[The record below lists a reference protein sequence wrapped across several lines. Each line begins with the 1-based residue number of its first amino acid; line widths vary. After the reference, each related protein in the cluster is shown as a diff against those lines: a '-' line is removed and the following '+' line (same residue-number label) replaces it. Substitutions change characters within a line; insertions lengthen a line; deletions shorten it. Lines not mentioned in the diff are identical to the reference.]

1 MIGEMNS
8 AQLKRRKET
17 NSVKL
22 HRWSGGAMLA
32 RMPLFVNRIRRCLLA
47 LALGFAVVP
56 STPSWASDQAT
67 ASMKRWAPAFAVQGG
82 VIAQTASGM
91 LSGSDIYGACWL
103 GAGVPVPR
111 GGPGE
116 CMWGETGSI
125 DNQYLT
131 RQQAPTSDTSRMM
144 TPYFSLAAELMSPAL
159 LSGWGSPRALAHAD
173 IGYAFGFARGITR
186 VGSPL
191 DRMELP
197 FPPSELDT
205 HQPPLYNSEQEMVGQ
220 GSKLTASVDS
230 LLVGAGFGIAFTF
243 EVGDRTFRVKP
254 TVEYLREEMEISGT
268 LRQATRTTFFSPPRD
283 MSQWTPTTPIFGAP
297 LNIPEDAT
305 PADAGFR
312 EINLDGSS
320 TRVYHGVGP
329 GLELEMDT
337 GRVGP
342 FVVSIYSGMRAYHFS
357 GDDLSVDFVAQNP
370 PDTAFTL
377 DGLPPGP
384 GTNVEGRNENLFRNC
399 SVDNANQCES
409 ASFSFEK
416 ESWAYTGHVGL
427 RFRFSPE

>member
-1 MIGEMNS
+1 
-8 AQLKRRKET
+8 
-17 NSVKL
+17 
-22 HRWSGGAMLA
+22 MLA
-32 RMPLFVNRIRRCLLA
+32 RMPLLVNRIRRCLLA
-47 LALGFAVVP
+47 LALGFAVMP
-56 STPSWASDQAT
+56 PGPSWASDQAT

-82 VIAQTASGM
+82 VLSQTTSGT
-91 LSGSDIYGACWL
+91 LSGSEVYGACWL
-103 GAGVPVPR
+103 GAGNTVPR
-111 GGPGE
+111 GGPNE
-116 CMWGETGSI
+116 CDWPGTGST
-125 DNQYLT
+125 DNQFLT
-131 RQQAPTSDTSRMM
+131 RQQVPASDTSRMM
-144 TPYFSLAAELMSPAL
+144 TPYFSLATELMSPAL
-159 LSGWGSPRALAHAD
+159 LSGWGSPRALAHVD
-173 IGYAFGFARGITR
+173 IGYAFAFARGITR

-197 FPPSELDT
+197 FPPSELNT
-205 HQPPLYNSEQEMVGQ
+205 FTPPLYNSEQEIVGQ
-220 GSKLTASVDS
+220 GAKLTASVDS
-230 LLVGAGFGIAFTF
+230 LLVGAGIGIAFTF
-243 EVGDRTFRVKP
+243 EVGDRTFRIKP

-283 MSQWTPTTPIFGAP
+283 MSQWTPSDQVYGAP
-297 LNIPEDAT
+297 LNLPEDPT

-312 EINLDGSS
+312 EIYLDGSS

-357 GDDLSVDFVAQNP
+357 GDDLSVDFVTQESVLDNNFLRPGEWGEP
-370 PDTAFTL
+370 P
-377 DGLPPGP
+377 LPPGP
-384 GTNVEGRNENLFRNC
+384 GPGGNVEGRNENLSRNC
-399 SVDNANQCES
+399 VAGSGPIDPNSCES